1 MKKALT
7 TIKRFRNAHEAMEND
22 LKSYMTTKRGRAYLS
37 QEAVENLRD
46 RSSMLL
52 KATNPRARVVLATTA
67 DWKFNAFLS
76 RQNAPN
82 QLFWITIVSK
92 QMCYPVIHAS
102 YFCAPKVADIL
113 ANLFRD
119 VSYFGM
125 IDVAFYGNHSTPTPG
140 VSPYSTHAR
149 TLSFHIHLLAWGDS
163 EDYFRGMRVALN
175 RCLEPMLLDK
185 PPFFV
190 RAVTKEQARQK
201 TTYLLKM
208 PLKEYRIWLKRTESD
223 FADQSTGEIV
233 SRVVRRTKVKKRPL
247 RPGDA
252 ARLYSAL
259 ADRRLDELLVAGGE
273 GQDLRDEILQVCR
286 GRLEFVYRA
295 KQALL
300 TSGMAPSGETDP

>member
-1 MKKALT
+1 
-7 TIKRFRNAHEAMEND
+7 MEND
-22 LKSYMTTKRGRAYLS
+22 LKAYMTTKRGRAYLS
-37 QEAVENLRD
+37 QQAVENLRD

-67 DWKFNAFLS
+67 DWKLKEFLC
-76 RQNAPN
+76 RQHAPN

-92 QMCYPVIHAS
+92 QMCYPAIHARQ
-102 YFCAPKVADIL
+102 FCASKVADIL
-113 ANLFRD
+113 ANLFID
-119 VSYFGM
+119 ASYFGM

-140 VSPYSTHAR
+140 IPAHSTHAR

-163 EDYFRGMRVALN
+163 EDYFRGMRDALN
-175 RCLEPMLLDK
+175 QCLEPLLLDK

-190 RAVTKEQARQK
+190 RPVTKEQARQK
-201 TTYLLKM
+201 AIYLLKM
-208 PLKEYRIWLKRTESD
+208 PLKEYRIWLKRTEED
-223 FADQSTGEIV
+223 FVDWSTGEIV
-233 SRVVRRTKVKKRPL
+233 SRVVRRTMVKKRPL

-273 GQDLRDEILQVCR
+273 GQDLRDDILQVCR

-300 TSGMAPSGETDP
+300 ASRMAPCRKTPPW